1 MKKPQLEIIEKTDT
15 LSVYYLWQDISGY
28 SLYESTRIKERFL
41 KTESKIMESVLE
53 SDLRR
58 FLALNGIIPYDMSES
73 ALKLAF
79 DTLKSKRKRIDI
91 IDRNLKT
98 DEEIV
103 GKSPNGMTVILDRYE
118 VLSIAMEVRV
128 VNI

>member
-15 LSVYYLWQDISGY
+15 LSVYYLWQDISGC

-103 GKSPNGMTVILDRYE
+103 GKSPNGMTVILDRYDI
-118 VLSIAMEVRV
+118 LSIAMEVRV